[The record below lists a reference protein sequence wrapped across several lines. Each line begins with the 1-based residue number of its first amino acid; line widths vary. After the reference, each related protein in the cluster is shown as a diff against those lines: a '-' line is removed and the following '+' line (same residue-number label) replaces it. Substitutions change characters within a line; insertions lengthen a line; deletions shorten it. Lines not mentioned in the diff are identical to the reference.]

1 MTSEESILYNDL
13 KKLVKRA
20 NQRIVRLERLVES
33 QGEFATKQ
41 LYDHLESEV
50 LQAKTKQG
58 RIKLTGL
65 NQAQMEA
72 VKQAVE
78 EFLTDPLSTTGKIK
92 EYKRKIEKRL
102 GTKITYVELSAMY
115 KARELWKW
123 SDDEYGSTF
132 WTDFAPRI
140 FTENKK
146 TWVNFAS
153 KYTETNDE
161 DVKEKLR
168 RIYDYI
174 KEHGL
179 RGVVKFD

>member
-13 KKLVKRA
+13 RRLVKRA

-41 LYDHLESEV
+41 LYDYLESEV

-58 RIKLTGL
+58 RVKLTGL
-65 NQAQMEA
+65 NQEQMIA

-78 EFLTDPLSTTGKIK
+78 EFLADPYSTTGKIK
-92 EYKRKIEKRL
+92 AYKRKIEKSL
-102 GTKITYVELSAMY
+102 GIKVTYEELSAMY
-115 KARELWKW
+115 TARELWKW
-123 SDDEYGSTF
+123 VDDEYGSTF
-132 WTDFAPRI
+132 WVDFAPRI
-140 FTENKK
+140 FAEDKD
-146 TWVNFAS
+146 TWVNFAA

-179 RGVVKFD
+179 RGVVRFD

>member
-1 MTSEESILYNDL
+1 MTSDESILYNEL

-20 NQRIVRLERLVES
+20 NQRIVRLERLVEL
-33 QGEFATKQ
+33 QGEFATRQ
-41 LYDHLESEV
+41 LYDYLESEV

-58 RIKLTGL
+58 RIKISGL
-65 NQAQMEA
+65 DQEQMEA

-78 EFLTDPLSTTGKIK
+78 EFLNDPFSTTGTIK
-92 EYKRKIEKRL
+92 KYKKKIEKSL
-102 GTKITYVELSAMY
+102 GTKVTYEELSAMY
-115 KARELWKW
+115 TARELWKW
-123 SDDEYGSTF
+123 VDDEYGSTF

-140 FTENKK
+140 FTDDKE
-146 TWVNFAS
+146 TWVKFTA
-153 KYTETNDE
+153 KYSETNDE

-174 KEHGL
+174 REHGL

>member
-41 LYDHLESEV
+41 LYDYLESEV

-58 RIKLTGL
+58 RIKISDL
-65 NQAQMEA
+65 NQEQMQA

-78 EFLTDPLSTTGKIK
+78 EFLNDPFSTTGNIK
-92 EYKRKIEKRL
+92 KYKRKIEKSL
-102 GTKITYVELSAMY
+102 GMKITYKELSAMY
-115 KARELWKW
+115 AARELWKW
-123 SDDEYGSTF
+123 VDDEYGSLF
-132 WTDFAPRI
+132 WIDFAPRI
-140 FTENKK
+140 FAEDKE
-146 TWVNFAS
+146 TWVDFAA

-174 KEHGL
+174 REHGL
-179 RGVVKFD
+179 RGVVNFD